1 MLSFLGPVSWELA
14 PDGTTMHLV
23 GDRPK
28 FPKNI
33 KVDTRVQYAQDL
45 SYHK

>member
-1 MLSFLGPVSWELA
+1 MLLFLGPVSWELA

-23 GDRPK
+23 GVRPK

-33 KVDTRVQYAQDL
+33 KVDTLVQCSRDL